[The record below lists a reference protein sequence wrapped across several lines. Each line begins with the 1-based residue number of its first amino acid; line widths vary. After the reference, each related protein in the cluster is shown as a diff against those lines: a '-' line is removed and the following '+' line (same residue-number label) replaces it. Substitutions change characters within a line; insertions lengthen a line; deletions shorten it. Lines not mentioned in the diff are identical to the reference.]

1 MRTAR
6 SHQVSVGWNNSRRC
20 YLLAKIFEVLGTVA
34 EWEVAEWEE
43 AEWEEA
49 EKFQASLVW
58 KTYRFRSRADQRL
71 GYLQS
76 WKLMSDIVTAD
87 DIVLYKFS
95 LE

>member
-1 MRTAR
+1 MRAAR

-20 YLLAKIFEVLGTVA
+20 YLLAKIFEVLGTV
-34 EWEVAEWEE
+34 